1 MITAAQ
7 RVEHTNTMGSEEKA
21 DMINQMKG
29 SKKEIID
36 VFFFKWKQV
45 CFTAVTS
52 WILSH
57 TLAIWDPSL
66 SSKTRSHDHIIKQGA
81 YPETHKWRDKKQ
93 A

>member
-36 VFFFKWKQV
+36 VCFFFK
-45 CFTAVTS
+45 
-52 WILSH
+52 
-57 TLAIWDPSL
+57 
-66 SSKTRSHDHIIKQGA
+66 
-81 YPETHKWRDKKQ
+81 
-93 A
+93 

>member
-36 VFFFKWKQV
+36 FFFFLNESKCVLQ
-45 CFTAVTS
+45 
-52 WILSH
+52 LS
-57 TLAIWDPSL
+57 LVGFSL
-66 SSKTRSHDHIIKQGA
+66 IRWPYGTPACHPKLGHMT
-81 YPETHKWRDKKQ
+81 T
-93 A
+93 

>member
-36 VFFFKWKQV
+36 VFFLNESKCVLQ
-45 CFTAVTS
+45 
-52 WILSH
+52 LS
-57 TLAIWDPSL
+57 LVGFSL
-66 SSKTRSHDHIIKQGA
+66 IRWPYGTPACHPKLGHMT
-81 YPETHKWRDKKQ
+81 T
-93 A
+93 

>member
-36 VFFFKWKQV
+36 VFFLNESKCVLQ
-45 CFTAVTS
+45 
-52 WILSH
+52 LS
-57 TLAIWDPSL
+57 LVGFSL
-66 SSKTRSHDHIIKQGA
+66 IRWPYGTPACHPIGHM
-81 YPETHKWRDKKQ
+81 TT
-93 A
+93 

>member
-36 VFFFKWKQV
+36 GFFFKMKASV
-45 CFTAVTS
+45 FYSC
-52 WILSH
+52 H
-57 TLAIWDPSL
+57 
-66 SSKTRSHDHIIKQGA
+66 
-81 YPETHKWRDKKQ
+81 
-93 A
+93 

>member
-36 VFFFKWKQV
+36 VFFFLMKASV
-45 CFTAVTS
+45 FYSC
-52 WILSH
+52 H
-57 TLAIWDPSL
+57 
-66 SSKTRSHDHIIKQGA
+66 
-81 YPETHKWRDKKQ
+81 
-93 A
+93 